1 MRNRQI
7 WQLFDFV
14 CLLHSQL
21 QSAAYRH
28 HRFTQSDSHSHTGSG
43 SAAVHI
49 STYWKVRIF
58 SSIYSKKLLNGFF
71 ISCNIATVPVTVRNI
86 DELSVDNSSMGNGVH
101 EQVKPSTS
109 THILPFSIFVNQYWL
124 SVVVNSCEKIFNI
137 ALFIFRLQ
145 SGSSILFSWSLWQD
159 IMLWQEH
166 Q

>member
-1 MRNRQI
+1 MRNRKSDNNHNI
-7 WQLFDFV
+7 V
-14 CLLHSQL
+14 CLLH
-21 QSAAYRH
+21 
-28 HRFTQSDSHSHTGSG
+28 SG

-49 STYWKVRIF
+49 NTYWKVRIF
-58 SSIYSKKLLNGFF
+58 SIIYSKKSLNGLY
-71 ISCNIATVPVTVRNI
+71 ICCNITTVPVAVRNI
-86 DELSVDNSSMGNGVH
+86 ESVDNSMGNGVH
-101 EQVKPSTS
+101 EQVKPASRPTS

-145 SGSSILFSWSLWQD
+145 SGSSILFSWSLWRD